1 MNGACGSVKDQILAA
16 IENGKLSRE
25 ETERRLV
32 ALIDAEAAKRD
43 APADMALVNACE
55 DLLMAL
61 HTHGTMT
68 FESNMLANQA
78 AVQERRRA
86 CGRGKALSRGG
97 RALAVVAAAIV
108 VLVGVCGG
116 LRWRWLSGSSTPD
129 GQQYVIQQQE
139 IGIETI
145 QRAIAE
151 HTGVTEITTE
161 DRDSFVSFLGFEP
174 KVPEVIREKW
184 TAKGFYA
191 MIFPDLIQI
200 TVRYGTTE
208 ESKEDFNYSMLCYTS
223 LNNAYSTFEQDVEGN
238 QRIYQDIMLY
248 ESNNSGRTSLS
259 WRKDTVV
266 YYVSGNLSLEEGRS
280 IVDELIGG
288 VET

>member
-1 MNGACGSVKDQILAA
+1 MHGACGSVKDQILAA

-61 HTHGTMT
+61 HTHGTIT

-86 CGRGKALSRGG
+86 CRRGKALSRGG
-97 RALAVVAAAIV
+97 RALAAVAAVIV
-108 VLVGVCGG
+108 VLVGVFGG

-151 HTGVTEITTE
+151 HTGVMTITTE
-161 DRDSFVSFLGFEP
+161 DRNSLVSFLGFEP
-174 KVPEVIREKW
+174 NVPDVIQEKW
-184 TAKGFYA
+184 VADEYYA
-191 MIFPDLIQI
+191 IVFPDMIQI
-200 TVRYGTTE
+200 GINYTAGE
-208 ESKEDFNYSMLCYTS
+208 ERESLIYAIYCYTA
-223 LNNAYSTFEQDVEGN
+223 LENAYSTFEQDAEGEYKKL
-238 QRIYQDIMLY
+238 RGAKIY
-248 ESNNSGRTSLS
+248 EVTNEGRTSLT
-259 WRKDTVV
+259 WIRGATVSRI
-266 YYVSGNLSLEEGRS
+266 SGDFVLDEGRN
-280 IVDELIGG
+280 IVDKLLGG
-288 VET
+288 DIR

>member
-1 MNGACGSVKDQILAA
+1 MHGACGSVKDQILAA

-61 HTHGTMT
+61 HTHGTIT

-86 CGRGKALSRGG
+86 CRRGKALSRGG
-97 RALAVVAAAIV
+97 RALAAAAAVIV
-108 VLVGVCGG
+108 VLVGVFGG

-174 KVPEVIREKW
+174 KVPEVIEGAWSVKMYY
-184 TAKGFYA
+184 AVFY
-191 MIFPDLIQI
+191 PDMVRL
-200 TVRYGTTE
+200 TVQYASE
-208 ESKEDFNYSMLCYTS
+208 ENTVLKYSKYYFTS
-223 LNNAYSTFEQDVEGN
+223 ADNAYNTFEQDAEGEYRLF
-238 QRIYQDIMLY
+238 QGISAY
-248 ESNNSGRTSLS
+248 EASNEGRTTLT
-259 WRKDTVV
+259 WTEDATV
-266 YYVSGNLSLEEGRS
+266 SRIAGNITLAEGRN
-280 IVDELIGG
+280 IVNTLLGG
-288 VET
+288 NTP